1 MYKTIIDIHIKSE
14 KPKFVFTGRTPVRAG
29 G

>member
-1 MYKTIIDIHIKSE
+1 MYRKINDFHVKSE
-14 KPKFVFTGRTPVRAG
+14 KPKFVFTGRTEVRAG

>member
-1 MYKTIIDIHIKSE
+1 MYKSFIYIHVKTE

-29 G
+29 S